1 MSAIGKAVGSVI
13 SLPSVG
19 ALFTPLV
26 HDRGVILRL
35 HRFRDKEL
43 GIEGRDPAALRRVL
57 EFLRRERYELLTLVE
72 LIHRLAGDGPPLRR
86 AVAVTIDDG
95 YFDQATVGAPLF
107 AEFDCPVTTFVTT
120 GFLDQQMWFW
130 WDKITYVFDHT
141 PLNSLKLVVGESE
154 LRYFWDDIRNRNR
167 AREDFK
173 ARCKAVG
180 DAEKTAAIQA
190 LAASAEVEL
199 PDRAPPKYSPMSWD
213 QLRACEERG
222 MTFAPHTVNHPILA
236 RASAEQARREIEDS
250 WRRLCDEAYRPIPIL
265 AYPNGR
271 LQDFG
276 RREIDVLK
284 SLGFMGA
291 VATEMGY
298 NDSSW
303 FRANPEAR
311 YMLRRFGNA
320 DSLPHVAQFVS
331 GFQRVKDVVR
341 GEKSQL
347 VRTGALSLSASLAAT
362 RPHRSLDI
370 VPQRSGSETPF

>member
-1 MSAIGKAVGSVI
+1 MSVIGKAVGSVI

-35 HRFRDKEL
+35 HRFRDAEL
-43 GIEGRDPAALRRVL
+43 GIDGRDPQALRRVL

-72 LIHRLAGDGPPLRR
+72 MIHRLAGDGRPLRR

-120 GFLDQQMWFW
+120 GFLDQKMWFW

-141 PLNSLKLVVGESE
+141 PRRDLRLIIGDSE
-154 LRYFWDDIRNRNR
+154 LRYYWEDIQHRNR

-173 ARCKAVG
+173 ERCKAVR
-180 DAEKTAAIQA
+180 DADKDAAIQS

-213 QLRACEERG
+213 QLRACEEG
-222 MTFAPHTVNHPILA
+222 VMTFAPHTVNHPVLSQ
-236 RASAEQARREIEDS
+236 ASAEQARREIEDS
-250 WRRLCDEAYRPIPIL
+250 WRRLCDEAYRPIPIM

-291 VATEMGY
+291 VATETGY

-303 FRANPEAR
+303 FRANPDAR

-347 VRTGALSLSASLAAT
+347 VRTGELSLSGSRSET
-362 RPHRSLDI
+362 RPHRYLDS
-370 VPQRSGSETPF
+370 VPRRNGSETPA